1 MSYGLKQ
8 YLHWNTFTL
17 GNGWQYL
24 TQWDVHNYILDEKV
38 NESFSGSILANK
50 TVVKTSFFEIKLT

>member
-17 GNGWQYL
+17 RNGWQYL

-38 NESFSGSILANK
+38 NKSFSGSFLAMDDNIWPNEMYII
-50 TVVKTSFFEIKLT
+50 TY